1 MDGEG
6 GQNETVSLKSSDLAD
21 MLDMTRVRGFHL
33 LALVTI
39 DVAIL
44 WAAKVY

>member
-1 MDGEG
+1 MDDVV
-6 GQNETVSLKSSDLAD
+6 GQIETVSLKSSDLAD

-33 LALVTI
+33 LALATI

-44 WAAKVY
+44 WAAKVD